1 VADAL
6 DQRARRRRAI
16 AVLLAIG
23 LCGVVAMVLVASL
36 TSPGDAPD
44 DRRAKRAPVERR
56 ALFAPTSVWNAPL
69 PRDAPI
75 DPDSASLVTR
85 FVREIRTEQA
95 LGTGPWIQT
104 TESSTPLY
112 VVPADQRRVPVK
124 LDIAPAE
131 WNATLRSALASIPIP
146 AGARPAAGSDA
157 HITIWQPARDRL
169 WELWRA
175 RRAADGWHA
184 MFGGAI
190 EHVSKSP
197 GYYRSDSWPGGAPN
211 WGATAT
217 SLPVVAGTIL
227 VSELESDRIDHALA
241 MDIPNA
247 RAGEFAYPAQRTDG
261 TGGPELLPEGARL
274 RLPASVDLDALGLP
288 PVTRAIAAAA
298 QRYGIVIRDRTHHAT
313 AFYAED
319 PAPLGR
325 DPYGG
330 PDGLFGGE
338 LPSALLADFPWQRL
352 QVVEMHLCRRSPC
365 TG

>member
-1 VADAL
+1 VPDAT
-6 DQRARRRRAI
+6 DQRSKRRWAI
-16 AVLLAIG
+16 AILLAIG
-23 LCGVVAMVLVASL
+23 LCGVVAIVLVASL
-36 TSPGDAPD
+36 TSPS
-44 DRRAKRAPVERR
+44 DRRVRRAPASRR
-56 ALFAPTSVWNAPL
+56 MLFAPTSVWNAPL
-69 PRDAPI
+69 RPDAPL
-75 DPDSASLVTR
+75 DRDSGPLVTR
-85 FVREIRTEQA
+85 FVEQIRTERE
-95 LGTGPWIQT
+95 LGIGPWIQT

-112 VVPADQRRVPVK
+112 VVPADQRSVPVK
-124 LDIAPAE
+124 LDIAPAA
-131 WNATLRSALASIPIP
+131 WNATLRAALASIPIP
-146 AGARPAAGSDA
+146 PGARPAAGSDA
-157 HITIWQPARDRL
+157 HITILQPARDRL

-197 GYYRSDSWPGGAPN
+197 GYYRSDSWTGAAPN

-217 SLPVVAGTIL
+217 SLPVIAGTIL
-227 VSELESDRIDHALA
+227 ASELESGRIDHALA
-241 MDIPNA
+241 MDIPDA

-274 RLPASVDLDALGLP
+274 RLDPSVDLDALGLP

-298 QRYGIVIRDRTHHAT
+298 QRYGIIIRDRTHHAT

-325 DPYGG
+325 DPYSG
-330 PDGLFGGE
+330 PEGLFGGE
-338 LPSALLADFPWQRL
+338 PPSALLADFPWERL
-352 QVVEMHLCRRSPC
+352 QVVAMHLCRRSPC